1 MKRITK
7 LLVVALVTSG
17 GIYSLYSSHAQSEL
31 SELAL
36 ANVDALATL
45 TTKDCMPREG
55 AFCYGLIYGAPKPTD
70 DNNGPSLPPSITIE
84 EAAGWANRAEVIN

>member
-7 LLVVALVTSG
+7 LLVVALVTGG

-36 ANVDALATL
+36 ANVDALAQLSTNDCAKRQNSVCYGIVVTPEGGTL
-45 TTKDCMPREG
+45 EG
-55 AFCYGLIYGAPKPTD
+55 AKGWVNRG
-70 DNNGPSLPPSITIE
+70 E
-84 EAAGWANRAEVIN
+84 EM